1 LKDCKR
7 EWTLAT
13 HGYKAV
19 ADAANINANTGTT
32 EKCGVNADK
41 LCSASGFKYADAAYT
56 SLTNDV
62 FRTGGCSTVTA

>member
-1 LKDCKR
+1 
-7 EWTLAT
+7 
-13 HGYKAV
+13 V

-32 EKCGVNADK
+32 EKCGATADK